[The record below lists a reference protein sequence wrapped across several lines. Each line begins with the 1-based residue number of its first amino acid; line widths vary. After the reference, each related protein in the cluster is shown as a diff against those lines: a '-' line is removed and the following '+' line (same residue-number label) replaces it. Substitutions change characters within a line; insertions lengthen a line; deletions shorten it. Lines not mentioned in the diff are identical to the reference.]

1 MAEVAKKR
9 RWTVYGRVFNR
20 PVGSVDPPT
29 IEPEKP
35 LTIEEDATTLIIPN
49 SEGPYGEPLSTGV
62 AVHLIRNMYDIVKE
76 SNKVIDKIQDKLSP
90 NKKDDDPLGFFLT
103 PEELETLEFL
113 KKLIRDSMAITF
125 DKSQI
130 LRLISQPG
138 CEGIRFYQA
147 LRVVNDKKVMTLVAV
162 GLNRHACDLNY
173 ATTNDD
179 GSFAYKPNDHS
190 DDTCQSLVLDW
201 AHPPGGTTGGPG
213 VNDTDKWNIDPMF
226 VLLKLA
232 EAAKVNKKEC

>member
-1 MAEVAKKR
+1 MADVAKKR

-62 AVHLIRNMYDIVKE
+62 AVHLIRNMYDIVKKSVQIIDSFLLNRKE
-76 SNKVIDKIQDKLSP
+76 GNAIDVLLTPDKIA
-90 NKKDDDPLGFFLT
+90 
-103 PEELETLEFL
+103 TLEFL

-147 LRVVNDKKVMTLVAV
+147 LRVVNDQKVMTLVAV
-162 GLNRHACDLNY
+162 GLNRNACDLNY
-173 ATTNDD
+173 ATREQD
-179 GSFAYKPNDHS
+179 GRVSNSTITCSDH
-190 DDTCQSLVLDW
+190 TCNSLLLDW
-201 AHPPGGTTGGPG
+201 AHPPGGTIDPGGK
-213 VNDTDKWNIDPMF
+213 DDDEWTIDPMYA
-226 VLLKLA
+226 LLKLA
-232 EAAKVNKKEC
+232 EALEHKEKDS